1 MNDYIKRENALNAFN
16 NAFYSGLAAKIKEI
30 PSEDVEPVRHGWWK
44 DLDDTE
50 FRVNGWYCSQCLYEI
65 SDRYGKYRYC
75 PMCGAKMKEGDTDEI
90 DRR

>member
-30 PSEDVEPVRHGWWK
+30 PSEDVEQVRHGWWK

-50 FRVNGWYCSQCLYEI
+50 FRVNGWYCSECSYVK
-65 SDRYGKYRYC
+65 SC
-75 PMCGAKMKEGDTDEI
+75 PCVLKRGARLSVCYQNTAA
-90 DRR
+90 